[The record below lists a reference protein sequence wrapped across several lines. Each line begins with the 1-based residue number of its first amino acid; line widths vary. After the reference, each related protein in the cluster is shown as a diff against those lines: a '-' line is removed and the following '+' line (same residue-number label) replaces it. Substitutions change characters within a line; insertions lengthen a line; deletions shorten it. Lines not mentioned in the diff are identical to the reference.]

1 MIRKSRLVLQ
11 KQSST
16 KESAWASTYMNCSAL
31 VNAFKL
37 AAWVSGSFD
46 LPFTAFCNCFV
57 SSTVGNTDRNSKAI
71 SGLATRETGMEKK
84 RVRVHVQ
91 VSTQTVEQCCTNSLF
106 NNNRQ
111 QQATTKALPQPCRVH
126 RTQRQPHF
134 FVRFKFTKLLQTYF
148 HVLTSFAIKNF
159 LVWLF
164 RTTTTHLQ
172 LR

>member
-1 MIRKSRLVLQ
+1 MKVKFQNDPTVGFMIRKSRLVLQ

-91 VSTQTVEQCCTNSLF
+91 VSTQTVKQCCTNSPF

-111 QQATTKALPQPCRVH
+111 QQATTTDNNKQQQKPYRNRAVSIELNANP
-126 RTQRQPHF
+126 
-134 FVRFKFTKLLQTYF
+134 
-148 HVLTSFAIKNF
+148 TSSYDLNLRNF
-159 LVWLF
+159 CKHISTF
-164 RTTTTHLQ
+164 
-172 LR
+172 